1 MTTETKK
8 KISLEAIDDII
19 HKHNQD
25 PGAVMPILHEIQ
37 NTYGFVPP
45 AAIERI
51 AENTGI
57 PASELFG
64 VATFYARFRLQPLGK
79 NQINVCHGTACH
91 LNGIE
96 RISQAIEQA
105 VGAKEGETSK
115 DRLFTVERVA
125 CFGCCSLAPC
135 LMVNDKIHGRL
146 TPESARKLLSQMKTQ
161 EAKAATER
169 PGENG

>member
-8 KISLEAIDDII
+8 KISLEAIDAII
-19 HKHNQD
+19 HKHNSLA
-25 PGAVMPILHEIQ
+25 GAVMPILHEIQ
-37 NTYGFVPP
+37 DSYGYVPP
-45 AAIERI
+45 GAIERI

-91 LNGIE
+91 LGGIE
-96 RISQAIEQA
+96 RISQAIEQT
-105 VGAKEGETSK
+105 VGAKEGETSR

-135 LMVNDKIHGRL
+135 IMVNSKVHGRL
-146 TPESARKLLSQMKTQ
+146 TPESTRKLLTQ
-161 EAKAATER
+161 VKAEEAKATVGQ
-169 PGENG
+169 PS